1 MGKHKEIIL
10 GARGLGYRLPGEQR
24 WILRDLSLELARG
37 ELCAVLGPNGVGKS
51 TLLRLLVGAQSP
63 TAGQV
68 EQRGRVG
75 YVPQSVHPALS
86 LSALEMVLL
95 GRAGGIGLLGAPRR
109 KDYAAAQ
116 AALERVEAGHLAS
129 RPFPA
134 LSGGERQLVLMARAL
149 AAEADI
155 LVLDEPT
162 AALDWHNQALLMGLL
177 AELAAQGIT
186 VLVSTHAPQHA
197 LDFASQALLLFAG
210 ERHAFGSPGQVMD
223 EAALSDLYRLP
234 VCRVPLAAVAGGV
247 AAIPVF
253 RPPINEVSHP

>member
-1 MGKHKEIIL
+1 MTADKTAIL
-10 GARGLGYRLPGEQR
+10 RADDLGYRLPAEDR
-24 WILRDLSLELARG
+24 WILRQVSLALAPG

-51 TLLRLLVGAQSP
+51 TLLRLLVGAQPPSS
-63 TAGQV
+63 GRV
-68 EQRGRVG
+68 EHRGRVG

-95 GRAGGIGLLGAPRR
+95 GRAGGISLLGAPRR
-109 KDYAAAQ
+109 SDYQAAL
-116 AALERVEAGHLAS
+116 AALERVEAAHLAA

-149 AAEADI
+149 AAEADL

-177 AELAAQGIT
+177 GELAGQGIT

-197 LDFASQALLLFAG
+197 LDFASHALLLFDG
-210 ERHAFGSPGQVMD
+210 QRHAFGAPAQVMD

-234 VCRVPLAAVAGGV
+234 VCRVPVAAVAGGV

-253 RPPINEVSHP
+253 RPPVSEVSQP